1 LKNHIEHINKLLSKN
16 KYPLTSNIRELPSS
30 GSNRVYYRLTFENE
44 TTLLAAY
51 NPDVSEN
58 IAWYSFSVHFK
69 NKGFRVPEIYA
80 RDESYQYFLLED
92 LGDTNLFDLLID
104 GIDDK
109 IKSIYKQVIKDLVR
123 FQVEGIDGLDLDVAF
138 PVAEFDRK
146 SVIWDLNYFK
156 YYFIKPHELTFNES
170 RLEEDFQQ
178 FADQLLEADS
188 DYFMY
193 RDFQS
198 RNIMLSGGQPW
209 YIDFQGGRKGPL
221 QYDLVSLLYQAKANL
236 PQYLKKE
243 LYGFYLLE
251 LENVLP
257 GSSIKFAEY
266 YDFFAYF
273 RLMQVL
279 GAYGFRGLIQRK
291 GHFLTS
297 IPFAINN
304 LKQLVKDS
312 NLKKDFPELGQIFDQ
327 IIGLGQYGLLP
338 KKEKKLTVTINSFS
352 YIKRGYPIDNTEN
365 GGGFAFDCRALP
377 NPGRIAELRNF
388 TGLEKPV
395 IDYLKARPE
404 VEQFLE
410 HASKLVEQSI
420 ENYLERGFTNLQIN
434 FGCTGGKHRSVYS
447 TEWLYK
453 KLQDKYA
460 DRLEL
465 RKSHLQIIFT
475 S

>member
-1 LKNHIEHINKLLSKN
+1 MTDHIENLKSLLRKN
-16 KYPLTSNIRELPSS
+16 KYPLTNDIRELPSS
-30 GSNRVYYRLTFENE
+30 GSNRIYYRLSFEDG
-44 TTLLAAY
+44 TGILAAH

-80 RDESYQYFLLED
+80 RDESYQYFLLQD
-92 LGDTNLFDLLID
+92 LGDTNLFNLLAE
-104 GIDDK
+104 GIDTK
-109 IKSIYKQVIKDLVR
+109 IKSIYKQVIRDLVQ

-146 SVIWDLNYFK
+146 SVTWDLNYFK

-170 RLEEDFQQ
+170 KLEDDFQR
-178 FADQLLEADS
+178 FADKLLES
-188 DYFMY
+188 ESKYFMY

-198 RNIMLSGGQPW
+198 RNIMLSEGQPW

-221 QYDLVSLLYQAKANL
+221 QYDLVSLLFQAKANL
-236 PQYLKKE
+236 PQHLKKQ
-243 LYGFYLLE
+243 LYDYYLSE

-257 GSSIKFAEY
+257 GSSAKFTEHY
-266 YDFFAYF
+266 NYFAYF

-312 NLKKDFPELGQIFDQ
+312 NLKKDFPELGQIFEQ
-327 IIGLGQYGLLP
+327 IIGLEQYELLP
-338 KKEKKLTVTINSFS
+338 KKDKKLTVTINSFS

-377 NPGRIAELRNF
+377 NPGRIVELRNF

-410 HASKLVEQSI
+410 HACKLVNQSI
-420 ENYLERGFTNLQIN
+420 ENYLERGFSNLQIN

-453 KLQDKYA
+453 KLQNKYA

-465 RKSHLQIIFT
+465 KKPHLQIGD
-475 S
+475 